1 MRLIYVNIMNTQ
13 CTEFKFH
20 VNIISRVNEVENAYV
35 FMLWVLKDKILQ
47 KRYILNCISLFIFSL
62 LLFLLFIYALI
73 Y

>member
-1 MRLIYVNIMNTQ
+1 MLINIMNTQ

-20 VNIISRVNEVENAYV
+20 VNIISRVNEVENACV
-35 FMLWVLKDKILQ
+35 FMLWLLKDKILQ